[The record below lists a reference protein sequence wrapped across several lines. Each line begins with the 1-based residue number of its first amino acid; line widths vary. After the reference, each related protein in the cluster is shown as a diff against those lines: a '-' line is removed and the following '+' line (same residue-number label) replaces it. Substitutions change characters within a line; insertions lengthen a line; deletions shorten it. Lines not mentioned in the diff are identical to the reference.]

1 MNNNSIRH
9 ALYFGLVI
17 GALFIVY
24 FLLGIGG
31 NLLLVALLQ
40 LVIILGV
47 PVLAVYFAIDCR
59 KRVNDNV
66 FTYWQ
71 AFRYMMQLFIGA
83 ALVSSA
89 FVLVYVQWIDTDFFV
104 TLTERTFEQMEKL
117 QELFSSFSINEE
129 DMEDIEQAIERS
141 YNTRTFV
148 MSHFTGN
155 VFIGLFIS
163 LIGAFI
169 ARNPQRE

>member
-17 GALFIVY
+17 GALFIVH
-24 FLLGIGG
+24 FLLGISG
-31 NLLLVALLQ
+31 NLLLTALLQ
-40 LVIILGV
+40 FVIILGV

-59 KRVNDNV
+59 KRVNDNI

-83 ALVSSA
+83 ALVSST

-117 QELFSSFSINEE
+117 QELFSSFSIDE
-129 DMEDIEQAIERS
+129 EDIELAIESS

-169 ARNPQRE
+169 ARNTKRE